1 MLNYIGLGF
10 IHALSYL
17 PFSVLY
23 LISDFFYVLI
33 YRVFKYRVNV
43 TRNNLKKAFPEL
55 KDAEIIR
62 LEKKFYKHFCDLV
75 VETVK
80 SFSISEAEL
89 KKRMRATNTDVLNQ
103 YLNQGRAVLAITG
116 HYGNWEWAAMSLAL
130 QSKLPSY
137 GLYMPLKNKVFNRTL
152 INSRSRF
159 GVRLVSVKEV
169 SDKMAELLN
178 TQCVWGFIVDQS
190 PSKPEKAYWTTFL
203 NQETGV
209 SKGTER
215 YARSNNM
222 VVLFGR
228 ITKIKRGQYTLTY
241 KPICEDAREFTEGGI
256 SVAHTKYLEEII
268 QEEPAYWLWTHKR
281 WKHKRPAETELL
293 P

>member
-1 MLNYIGLGF
+1 MVSYIGLGC

-17 PFSVLY
+17 PFGALY
-23 LISDFFYVLI
+23 LISDIFYLLI
-33 YRVFKYRVNV
+33 YGVFKYRIKV
-43 TRNNLKKAFPEL
+43 TRNNLKKSFPHLSDNEL
-55 KDAEIIR
+55 IR

-80 SFSISEAEL
+80 SFSISESVL
-89 KKRMRATNTDVLNQ
+89 KKRMWASNPEILNQ
-103 YLNQGRAVLAITG
+103 YLIQGRSVLAVTG

-130 QSKLPSY
+130 QSNIPSY

-169 SDKMAELLN
+169 SDRMAELLD

-190 PSKPEKAYWTTFL
+190 PSKPDKGYWTTFL

-215 YARSNNM
+215 YARSNDM
-222 VVLFGR
+222 VVLFGK
-228 ITKIKRGQYTLTY
+228 ITKLKRGHYTLTY
-241 KPICEDAREFTEGGI
+241 HLICEQANAFSEGGI
-256 SVAHTKYLEEII
+256 SIAHSQYLEEII
-268 QEEPAYWLWTHKR
+268 KEEPAYWLWTHKR
-281 WKHKRPAETELL
+281 WKHKRPAEMELL

>member
-1 MLNYIGLGF
+1 MLSYIGLGF

-23 LISDFFYVLI
+23 LISDFFYLLI
-33 YRVFKYRVNV
+33 YRVFKYRIKV
-43 TRNNLKKAFPEL
+43 TRNNLKKAFPHL
-55 KDAEIIR
+55 SDNEIIG

-80 SFSISEAEL
+80 SFSISEAVL
-89 KKRMRATNTDVLNQ
+89 KNRMRSTNIDLLNS
-103 YLNQGRAVLAITG
+103 YLKQGKSVLAITG

-130 QSKLPSY
+130 QSSIPTY
-137 GLYMPLKNKVFNRTL
+137 GLYMPLKNKVFNRSL

-169 SDKMAELLN
+169 SEKMTELMN

-222 VVLFGR
+222 VVLFGK
-228 ITKIKRGQYTLTY
+228 ITKLKRGYYTLTY
-241 KPICEDAREFTEGGI
+241 HPVCEQASTFSEGGI
-256 SVAHTKYLEEII
+256 SIAHTQFLEEII
-268 QEEPAYWLWTHKR
+268 KQEPAYWLWTHKR
-281 WKHKRPAETELL
+281 WKHKRPAELELL